1 MRSRPNMP
9 GYWQKVIALGLAV
22 SLTACAA
29 RVETQK
35 TFPPLADLQPAVEP
49 AYPDA
54 ALTDEAVERAWWNS
68 VLIWGRGEHSK
79 VVRVCNWAHDLK
91 MPLPDGYCAP

>member
-1 MRSRPNMP
+1 MRSLLQR
-9 GYWQKVIALGLAV
+9 ILTALACCAAV
-22 SLTACAA
+22 SSCAS

-35 TFPPLADLQPAVEP
+35 TFPPVADLQPAVEP

-54 ALTDEAVERAWWNS
+54 ALEPGPAGEAAEKAWWNS

-79 VVRVCNWAHDLK
+79 VVRVCNWARDLK

>member
-1 MRSRPNMP
+1 MRSMLRTILTASACC
-9 GYWQKVIALGLAV
+9 VAV
-22 SLTACAA
+22 SSCAS

-54 ALTDEAVERAWWNS
+54 ALTNEAVEKDWWNS
-68 VLIWGRGEHSK
+68 VLIWGRGEHKK
-79 VVRVCNWAHDLK
+79 VVRVCNWARDLK
-91 MPLPDGYCAP
+91 MPLPAGYCAP